1 MSFFI
6 SIIWIIPINQYGH
19 HSTYTVL
26 LDWNQELKVNSKNAV
41 IVPPQDR
48 NAPNAPISQMFDQ
61 SVSDF
66 TTNQGGGQYVP
77 QTLTAPEFSR
87 L

>member
-1 MSFFI
+1 M
-6 SIIWIIPINQYGH
+6 
-19 HSTYTVL
+19 
-26 LDWNQELKVNSKNAV
+26 NSKNAV